1 MNVFLL
7 VFRRLPQLVVT
18 WSLLRTLTATAFA
31 NVIGVHSDYL
41 LDLFKYFDK

>member
-1 MNVFLL
+1 MF
-7 VFRRLPQLVVT
+7 FPCSPQI
-18 WSLLRTLTATAFA
+18 TATGAKPAASCEKLTMIAFA